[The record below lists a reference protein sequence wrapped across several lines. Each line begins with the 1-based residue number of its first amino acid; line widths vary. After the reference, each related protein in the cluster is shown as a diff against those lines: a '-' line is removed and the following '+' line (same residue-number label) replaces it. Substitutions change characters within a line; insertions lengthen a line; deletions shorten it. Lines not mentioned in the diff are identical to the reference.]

1 MSKWFII
8 VLLIIFLS
16 SIFAIFARIEGRKKE
31 DRIEEGE
38 LSADDFE
45 ILE

>member
-8 VLLIIFLS
+8 VLLITFLS
-16 SIFAIFARIEGRKKE
+16 SIFSILIRIEDRKE
-31 DRIEEGE
+31 SDRVVEGE

-45 ILE
+45 IIE